1 LCGITFDFKA
11 MKAEKQGKLVEF
23 SPRELELLQYLVAHS
38 SEVVTRSEILQ
49 GLWRYDEDRE
59 PTTRTIDNYIVKLRQ
74 KLEKSPNHPKHIL
87 TVHGRGYR
95 LER

>member
-1 LCGITFDFKA
+1 
-11 MKAEKQGKLVEF
+11 VEF